1 MMQTTDLFSI
11 VVSINHLSDA
21 VQQLQDVAKEAGK
34 VDWLKDYLM
43 PIGTLLI
50 SAVVA
55 YFSAISGY
63 EWQDRFQVNKL
74 KVDTVNKTIMTF
86 QNMQGTLLSLKAN
99 YAWSLPGD
107 PLQRACAMPQ
117 LIYSYNPVALNYE
130 HLVQVIM
137 STDENLHQNPWLHIA
152 SYISMQDQFNQ
163 LNKIIDK
170 RNVIDFQVKDDLA
183 KKYSRKSY
191 SLQEVLEGVDPISLQ
206 KYVELTEI
214 IINMVDN
221 MIVSTND
228 FLNNFPQLAKEMMGN
243 NLSKHY
249 KMINAYKN
257 ISDAAKELQKRTT
270 PLNITLT
277 AQLLNISESDVQE
290 KLCDQSYTIQTRD
303 NSKC

>member
-1 MMQTTDLFSI
+1 MQTTDLFSI

-34 VDWLKDYLM
+34 VDWIKDYLM

-63 EWQDRFQVNKL
+63 EWQDKFQVNKL

-99 YAWSLPGD
+99 YARSLPAD
-107 PLQRACAMPQ
+107 PLQRACAMPK

-137 STDENLHQNPWLHIA
+137 SKDENLHRNPWLHIA

-163 LNKIIDK
+163 LNKIIEA
-170 RNVIDFQVKDDLA
+170 RNEIDFKVKDALA
-183 KKYSRKSY
+183 IKYGRKNFT
-191 SLQEVLEGVDPISLQ
+191 LLEVLQAVDPITVQ
-206 KYVELTEI
+206 KYIELTEV
-214 IINMVDN
+214 IINMIDN
-221 MIVSTND
+221 IIVSSND
-228 FLNNFPQLAKEMMGN
+228 FLNNFPQLAKQLMGK

-249 KMINAYKN
+249 KMISVYKN
-257 ISDAAKELQKRTT
+257 LSDAAKELQKRTI
-270 PLNITLT
+270 PLNVTLT
-277 AQLLNISESDVQE
+277 AQLLNIPESDVQE

-303 NSKC
+303 TSTH

>member
-1 MMQTTDLFSI
+1 MQTTDLFSI
-11 VVSINHLSDA
+11 VVSINHLSGA

-99 YAWSLPGD
+99 YARSLPGD

-183 KKYSRKSY
+183 KKYNRKSY
-191 SLQEVLEGVDPISLQ
+191 SLQEVLEGVDPIFLQ

-228 FLNNFPQLAKEMMGN
+228 FLSNFPQLAKEMMGS

-257 ISDAAKELQKRTT
+257 NSDAAKELQKRTT
-270 PLNITLT
+270 PLNVTLT